1 MCGIIGLISKGEV
14 PLAKLRSARDLMTH
28 RGPDDDGI
36 NTIGEATFGFRRL
49 AILDLSP
56 AGHQPMLTPDGQVML
71 VFNGEIYNYKD
82 LKAELQAECAFR
94 SAGDT
99 EVILQGYLAWGW
111 ERLLE
116 KLDGMFAI
124 ALWDNRTRMLYAAR
138 DHVGKKPFFFTCQNG
153 ELSFASTL
161 NALVALQSKTPVV
174 DPSVIDAYLTYQA
187 VPAPR
192 TIYQGIYQLAPAHQ
206 LTYHLDSQTLKQSR
220 YWDVAYDQKT
230 TANEAEILDQLDELV
245 RNAVRRRL
253 VSDVPVGAFL
263 SGGVDSSLVVALA
276 AQEKADGIDAVVM
289 GFDDPAFDER
299 QYARQVATHLGDA
312 VRLNEYVL
320 RPNAVQDLPKIIWQY
335 GQPLADVSIVPT
347 YYVAAAAK
355 AHVSVVLNGDGGDE
369 LFAGYARP
377 IVADAAARYRQL
389 FPAGLRQRLG
399 DWFDGAEPKSLK
411 KVAMLA
417 QAGRSTAADAFI
429 YERAFRSY
437 RETGYTDQLL
447 ASVAAHPD
455 HWYRDVWARAQAQD
469 DVDRALYGDFMT
481 YLPDQLLAKMDVST
495 MAWSVE
501 GRSPLLDRSL
511 IEFAATIPTSLRI
524 RGYTTKYLLK
534 RLAERYVPREVLY
547 RRKRG
552 FVMPANQWLR
562 GDLAKYLQAAL
573 LSPTFAA
580 RQWMRP
586 EFVMQMVQ
594 EHLAG
599 KRNWGEQLWTLF
611 VLELWARMMLD
622 GTLHRDDSLDALL

>member
-1 MCGIIGLISKGEV
+1 MGQSQ
-14 PLAKLRSARDLMTH
+14 
-28 RGPDDDGI
+28 
-36 NTIGEATFGFRRL
+36 NRL
-49 AILDLSP
+49 
-56 AGHQPMLTPDGQVML
+56 
-71 VFNGEIYNYKD
+71 
-82 LKAELQAECAFR
+82 
-94 SAGDT
+94 
-99 EVILQGYLAWGW
+99 
-111 ERLLE
+111 
-116 KLDGMFAI
+116 
-124 ALWDNRTRMLYAAR
+124 
-138 DHVGKKPFFFTCQNG
+138 
-153 ELSFASTL
+153 
-161 NALVALQSKTPVV
+161 
-174 DPSVIDAYLTYQA
+174 
-187 VPAPR
+187 
-192 TIYQGIYQLAPAHQ
+192 
-206 LTYHLDSQTLKQSR
+206 
-220 YWDVAYDQKT
+220 
-230 TANEAEILDQLDELV
+230 
-245 RNAVRRRL
+245 
-253 VSDVPVGAFL
+253 
-263 SGGVDSSLVVALA
+263 
-276 AQEKADGIDAVVM
+276 
-289 GFDDPAFDER
+289 
-299 QYARQVATHLGDA
+299 
-312 VRLNEYVL
+312 
-320 RPNAVQDLPKIIWQY
+320 
-335 GQPLADVSIVPT
+335 
-347 YYVAAAAK
+347 
-355 AHVSVVLNGDGGDE
+355 
-369 LFAGYARP
+369 
-377 IVADAAARYRQL
+377 
-389 FPAGLRQRLG
+389 
-399 DWFDGAEPKSLK
+399 
-411 KVAMLA
+411 
-417 QAGRSTAADAFI
+417 I

-447 ASVAAHPD
+447 ASVAQHPD
-455 HWYRDVWARAQAQD
+455 HWYRDVWSRAQAQD

-501 GRSPLLDRSL
+501 GRSPLLDKSL

>member
-1 MCGIIGLISKGEV
+1 MCGIIGLIARGEV
-14 PLAKLRSARDLMTH
+14 PIAQLKSARDLMIH

-36 NTIGEATFGFRRL
+36 ETIGAATFGFRRL

-56 AGHQPMLTPDGQVML
+56 AGHQPMRSGDGQIML
-71 VFNGEIYNYKD
+71 AFNGEIYNYQS
-82 LKAELQAECAFR
+82 LKAELQPEFNFR
-94 SAGDT
+94 SASDT
-99 EVILQGYLAWGW
+99 EVILNGYLAWGW
-111 ERLLE
+111 EQLLE
-116 KLDGMFAI
+116 KIDGMFAI
-124 ALWDNRTRMLYAAR
+124 ALWDNRQQTLYAAR
-138 DHVGKKPFFFTCQNG
+138 DRVGKKPFFFTCQNG
-153 ELSFASTL
+153 EFQFASTL
-161 NALVALQSKTPVV
+161 NALVALQAKTPTV
-174 DPSVIDAYLTYQA
+174 DPNAIDAYLTYQA

-220 YWDVAYDQKT
+220 YWDVVYDQKT
-230 TANEAEILDQLDELV
+230 PATEAEVLDRLDELV
-245 RNAVRRRL
+245 RHAVRRRL

-289 GFDDPAFDER
+289 GFADPAFDER

-320 RPNAVQDLPKIIWQY
+320 QPDAVKDLPEMIWQY

-347 YYVAAAAK
+347 YYVAKAAK
-355 AHVSVVLNGDGGDE
+355 AHVTVVLNGDGGDE

-377 IVADAAARYRQL
+377 IVAGAAAKYRQWV
-389 FPAGLRQRLG
+389 PAPLRSRLG
-399 DWFDGAEPKSLK
+399 DWLEGAAPPSLK

-417 QAGRSTAADAFI
+417 QAGRSTAVDAFT
-429 YERAFRSY
+429 YERAFRPY
-437 RETGYTDQLL
+437 RAAGYTDRLL
-447 ASVAAHPD
+447 REIDQHPD
-455 HWYRDVWARAQAQD
+455 YWYREVWARAQAQD

-534 RLAERYVPREVLY
+534 RLAERYVPHEVLY

-552 FVMPANQWLR
+552 FVMPAGQWLR
-562 GDLAKYLQAAL
+562 GELSPYLQAAL
-573 LSPTFAA
+573 LSPTFVA
-580 RQWMRP
+580 RQWVKP
-586 EFVMQMVQ
+586 EFVTRMVQ

-599 KRNWGEQLWTLF
+599 QHNWGEQLWTLF
-611 VLELWARMMLD
+611 VLEIWARMMLD
-622 GTLHRDDSLDALL
+622 GTLQRGDSLDALI

>member
-1 MCGIIGLISKGEV
+1 MCGIIGWIAKGEV
-14 PLAKLRSARDLMTH
+14 PMARLQAARDLMQH
-28 RGPDDDGI
+28 RGPDDDGLE
-36 NTIGEATFGFRRL
+36 TIGAATFGFRRL

-56 AGHQPMLTPDGQVML
+56 AGHQPMQSADGQIML
-71 VFNGEIYNYKD
+71 VFNGEIYNYQA
-82 LKAELQAECAFR
+82 LKAELQPEFNFR
-94 SAGDT
+94 SESDT
-99 EVILQGYLAWGW
+99 EVILNGYLAWGW

-116 KLDGMFAI
+116 KIDGMFAI
-124 ALWDNRTRMLYAAR
+124 ALWDNRQQMLYAAR
-138 DHVGKKPFFFTCQNG
+138 DRVGKKPFFFTCQNG
-153 ELSFASTL
+153 ELQFASTL
-161 NALVALQSKTPVV
+161 NALVALQEKTPTV
-174 DPSVIDAYLTYQA
+174 DANAIDAYLTYQA

-206 LTYHLDSQTLKQSR
+206 LTYHSPSQTLKQSR

-230 TANEAEILDQLDELV
+230 QAPEAEVLDRLDELV

-263 SGGVDSSLVVALA
+263 SGGVDSSLVVAMA

-289 GFDDPAFDER
+289 GFVDPAFDER
-299 QYARQVATHLGDA
+299 QYARQVATHLGDS

-320 RPNAVQDLPKIIWQY
+320 QPNAVKDLPEIIWQY

-347 YYVAAAAK
+347 YYVAQAAK
-355 AHVSVVLNGDGGDE
+355 AHVTVVLNGDGGDE

-377 IVADAAARYRQL
+377 IVAGAAAQYRKL
-389 FPAGLRQRLG
+389 IPPALRHRLS
-399 DWFDGAEPKSLK
+399 DWLGEASQPSLK

-417 QAGRSTAADAFI
+417 KAGRSEAVDAFV
-429 YERAFRSY
+429 YERAFRPY
-437 RETGYTDQLL
+437 REMGYTDRLL
-447 ASVAAHPD
+447 SEVEQHPD
-455 HWYRDVWARAQAQD
+455 YWYREVWARASAQD

-511 IEFAATIPTSLRI
+511 IEFAATIPTNLRI

-534 RLAERYVPREVLY
+534 KLAERYVPHEVLY

-552 FVMPANQWLR
+552 FVMPAGDWLR
-562 GDLAKYLQAAL
+562 GELSQYLQAAL
-573 LSPTFAA
+573 LSPSFAA
-580 RQWMRP
+580 RQWVKP
-586 EFVMQMVQ
+586 EFVTRMVQ

-599 KRNWGEQLWTLF
+599 QRNWGEQLWTLF
-611 VLELWARMMLD
+611 VLEIWARMMLD
-622 GTLHRDDSLDALL
+622 GTLQRGDSLDALL